1 MQLLMTPIKIIFK
14 KNILKYIIF
23 YKLRV
28 YNCKLHN
35 YTGVIKQ
42 VFFPLKNLLHNKRT
56 NLKTSLWYKEY
67 KYIPYIT
74 NYMAV
79 RKKSKY
85 ILILAYLAELHFFGF
100 QSTVP
105 NIISNCSHT

>member
-1 MQLLMTPIKIIFK
+1 MQLLMTPFKIIFK
-14 KNILKYIIF
+14 MNILKYIIF

-56 NLKTSLWYKEY
+56 NLKISLCYKECE
-67 KYIPYIT
+67 YIPYIP

-79 RKKSKY
+79 RKKKQIY
-85 ILILAYLAELHFFGF
+85 IDFSL
-100 QSTVP
+100 ST
-105 NIISNCSHT
+105 

>member
-1 MQLLMTPIKIIFK
+1 MQLLMTPFKIIFK
-14 KNILKYIIF
+14 MNILKYIIF

-56 NLKTSLWYKEY
+56 NLKTSLCYKECE
-67 KYIPYIT
+67 YIPISLIT
-74 NYMAV
+74 WLFE
-79 RKKSKY
+79 KKSKY
-85 ILILAYLAELHFFGF
+85 ILILAYLAQLHFLGF
-100 QSTVP
+100 QPTVP